1 MSAAAT
7 SGIAPHPGAA
17 AFRSLVLA
25 ALVLAGAAV
34 YPDAP
39 DISGTIESAS
49 EAAAGAGGA
58 PGFSL
63 GFEEY
68 ANLRLKASAGE
79 RGTVYAAVN
88 LVALAG
94 APADLAAR
102 AAEAA
107 DLAGYALPVTSFVTG
122 ENYAAALE
130 LERLYIRIRGE
141 SLDLEA
147 GLLRIPLGYGLAW
160 RPLDFLAPPNPLVPN
175 ARPRGVLGTVV
186 SAYPS
191 ETARVKAF
199 LAAGADPLESGG
211 EGTVLG
217 AAADVHGRRA
227 SLLGLYAFQTPSS
240 GHSRGIHR
248 AGISA
253 KLEAGAGIV
262 LEALYEY
269 DPDAD
274 PGPEGLQAALGLDYS
289 FLDGDLYVLGQYLY
303 NGPGA
308 LAPGD
313 DLGDLYDSSG
323 DPWYETDP
331 AERIPA
337 AGMTIAE
344 LNRRNYLYSALTYR
358 WSDYTR
364 STLSWALSPD
374 DLSFSPDLTI
384 EHEPFQGM
392 TVSLSCRAFLDPRSL
407 SGSGNYGELGPV
419 NTGRYASLGLRAR
432 LKF

>member
-1 MSAAAT
+1 MSACNFPGSRRGRRRLAA
-7 SGIAPHPGAA
+7 G
-17 AFRSLVLA
+17 FRASALA
-25 ALVLAGAAV
+25 ALVLAGAAAH
-34 YPDAP
+34 PDAP
-39 DISGTIESAS
+39 DISGTVESVV

-68 ANLRLKASAGE
+68 ANLRLKVAAGE

-88 LVALAG
+88 LVALSG
-94 APADLAAR
+94 TPADR
-102 AAEAA
+102 
-107 DLAGYALPVTSFVTG
+107 ALPVTSFVTG

-141 SLDLEA
+141 ALDLEA

-175 ARPRGVLGTVV
+175 ARPRGVLGAVV
-186 SAYPS
+186 SFYPS
-191 ETARVKAF
+191 ETARIKAF
-199 LAAGADPLESGG
+199 LAAGADPLETGG
-211 EGTVLG
+211 DGTILG
-217 AAADVHGRRA
+217 AAADVHGNRA
-227 SLLGLYAFQTPSS
+227 SLLGLYAFQAPSS
-240 GHSRGIHR
+240 GHSRGLHR
-248 AGISA
+248 AGVSA

-269 DPDAD
+269 DPDNA
-274 PGPEGLQAALGLDYS
+274 PGWGGLQAALGLDYS
-289 FLDGDLYVLGQYLY
+289 FLEGDLYVLGQYLY
-303 NGPGA
+303 NGPGS

-313 DLGDLYDSSG
+313 ELGDLYASV

-331 AERIPA
+331 SERLPA
-337 AGMTIAE
+337 PGMTIGE
-344 LNRRNYLYSALTYR
+344 QNRRNYLYASLAYR
-358 WSDYTR
+358 WGDYTR
-364 STLSWALSPD
+364 STLSCAVSPD
-374 DLSFSPDLTI
+374 DLSFSPDLTL

-392 TVSLSCRAFLDPRSL
+392 SVSLSCRAYLDPRSL
-407 SGSGNYGELGPV
+407 SGTGRYGELGPA

>member
-1 MSAAAT
+1 MSACRF
-7 SGIAPHPGAA
+7 PGARRGRRSSA
-17 AFRSLVLA
+17 AGFRASALA
-25 ALVLAGAAV
+25 ALVLAGAAAH
-34 YPDAP
+34 PEAP
-39 DISGTIESAS
+39 DISGTVESAV

-88 LVALAG
+88 LMAASGSYLPPSAVLAQT
-94 APADLAAR
+94 AYLA
-102 AAEAA
+102 
-107 DLAGYALPVTSFVTG
+107 G

-130 LERLYIRIRGE
+130 LERLYLRVRGE
-141 SLDLEA
+141 ALDLEA
-147 GLLRIPLGYGLAW
+147 GLLRIPLGYGPAW

-186 SAYPS
+186 SAYPA
-191 ETARVKAF
+191 ETARIKVF
-199 LAAGADPLESGG
+199 LAAGADPLETGG
-211 EGTVLG
+211 EGTILG
-217 AAADVHGRRA
+217 AAADVHGSRA
-227 SLLGLYAFQTPSS
+227 SLLGLYAFQAPSP
-240 GHSRGIHR
+240 GHSRGLHR

-262 LEALYEY
+262 LEALYQYE
-269 DPDAD
+269 PGSD
-274 PGPEGLQAALGLDYS
+274 PGWDGLRAALGLDYS

-303 NGPGA
+303 NGPGT
-308 LAPGD
+308 LDPGD

-331 AERIPA
+331 AERVPA
-337 AGMTIAE
+337 AGVTIAE
-344 LNRRNYLYSALTYR
+344 LNRRNYLYAALAYR

-364 STLSWALSPD
+364 STLSWAVSPD

-392 TVSLSCRAFLDPRSL
+392 TVSLSCRAYLDPRSF
-407 SGSGNYGELGPV
+407 SGTGRYGEFGPA